1 MADFANRINVVRIQ
15 TLADEDQLHT
25 IALLNVALPN
35 NKVYIVSCFEKQTY
49 EIMTVFDR
57 TIELVDM
64 EGNAIT
70 EEDAYGMD
78 EGTVDERTLI
88 QYLLR
93 IGEVGSELSRIMN
106 QN

>member
-1 MADFANRINVVRIQ
+1 
-15 TLADEDQLHT
+15 
-25 IALLNVALPN
+25 
-35 NKVYIVSCFEKQTY
+35 
-49 EIMTVFDR
+49 MTVFDR

-78 EGTVDERTLI
+78 EGTIDERTLI

-106 QN
+106 